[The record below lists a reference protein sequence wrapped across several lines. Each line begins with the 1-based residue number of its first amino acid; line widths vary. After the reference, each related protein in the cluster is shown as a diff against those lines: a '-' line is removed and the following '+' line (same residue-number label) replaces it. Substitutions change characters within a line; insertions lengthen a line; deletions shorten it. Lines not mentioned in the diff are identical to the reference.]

1 MHVVVEG
8 FKLVGLGICPPL
20 GWQVYASALCFFP
33 WDRLNLGPHAH
44 TASAFPTE
52 PSALSQRMEWFEKDD
67 PWTSDISI
75 TLMLREEDAQFSFQM
90 YGRKADFRP
99 SNALCEALWEIAV
112 WQLRTTELGQE
123 PHFMRKSGWAP
134 WRSGTRALNLSSQ
147 GKEPGSSSG
156 EIPLEHVQLALPCK
170 RC

>member
-1 MHVVVEG
+1 MPVHCAFSRG
-8 FKLVGLGICPPL
+8 F
-20 GWQVYASALCFFP
+20 Y
-33 WDRLNLGPHAH
+33 RLNLGPHAH

-52 PSALSQRMEWFEKDD
+52 PSALSQRTEWFEKYG

-75 TLMLREEDAQFSFQM
+75 TWTLREKDAQFSSQM
-90 YGRKADFRP
+90 YSWKADNRP
-99 SNALCEALWEIAV
+99 SGTRCEALWEISV
-112 WQLRTTELGQE
+112 WQLRTIELGQE
-123 PHFMRKSGWAP
+123 LCSMRKSEWVP
-134 WRSGTRALNLSSQ
+134 SKSGTRALNLYSQ